1 MVADRHRPQP
11 PQTRRSAPATATK
24 DDSSSIGCR
33 KCWKLPL
40 SRSANQLSCPT
51 AIAVPQRPGKICRG
65 PRPSQTLC
73 SPLPGRAP
81 RRYVPGLRPAA
92 RPFVQKRSEGCSGR
106 PSRASCTEGGPWG
119 SIAKRSS
126 LLTYRRPSMRW
137 RLPRRARRR
146 GAVSRRGGELAGG
159 GRAADPKLA
168 GRYGKLHFCYE
179 AGPTGYGLYRQIE
192 ALGHACL
199 VVAPALIPK
208 RPGERV
214 KTNRR
219 DAVTLARLHRA
230 GELTGVWVPDAT
242 HEAVRDLVR
251 AREAAA
257 DDLRRKR
264 QQLLSFLL
272 RHGRIYSAGGHWTL
286 AHRRWL
292 AKQAFE
298 HPAQQIVFQE
308 AIDAIEDADQRL
320 RRLEQ
325 QLAAIVPSWSMAPVV
340 EAYQA
345 MRGASFL
352 VAVTFAAEIGD
363 RAPLRNTASA
373 DGVSRPGPG
382 GKLDRRDG
390 AAQGSHPRRQSP
402 RPPRAGRSGLDLPL
416 SRQGQRDP
424 EGPARRAAQSRAR
437 HRLEGAGPAVRPLS
451 PAQRRR
457 QEAAW
462 WWWPRIAREMAA
474 FLWAIGRE
482 VAPA

>member
-1 MVADRHRPQP
+1 MGEYSEAFVAFDVAKIKH
-11 PQTRRSAPATATK
+11 AV
-24 DDSSSIGCR
+24 
-33 KCWKLPL
+33 
-40 SRSANQLSCPT
+40 
-51 AIAVPQRPGKICRG
+51 AIAD
-65 PRPSQTLC
+65 
-73 SPLPGRAP
+73 
-81 RRYVPGLRPAA
+81 
-92 RPFVQKRSEGCSGR
+92 
-106 PSRASCTEGGPWG
+106 GG
-119 SIAKRSS
+119 
-126 LLTYRRPSMRW
+126 
-137 RLPRRARRR
+137 
-146 GAVSRRGGELAGG
+146 RGGEVRFVGEIASSP
-159 GRAADPKLA
+159 AAVERLIGKLA

-179 AGPTGYGLYRQIE
+179 AGPTGYRLYRQIE

-230 GELTGVWVPDAT
+230 GELTGVWVPDAV

-272 RHGRIYSAGGHWTL
+272 RHGRVFSGAGHWTL

-292 AKQAFE
+292 AQQSFD

-308 AIDAIEDADQRL
+308 AIDAIEDALQRL

-325 QLAAIVPSWSMAPVV
+325 QLAVIVPTWSMAPVV

-345 MRGASFL
+345 MRGASFV

-363 RAPLRNTASA
+363 VRRFETPRQLMSFLGLVPAESSTGETVRRKGLTLAGNRRA
-373 DGVSRPGPG
+373 
-382 GKLDRRDG
+382 RRVLVE
-390 AAQGSHPRRQSP
+390 AAWAYRY
-402 RPPRAGRSGLDLPL
+402 
-416 SRQGQRDP
+416 
-424 EGPARRAAQSRAR
+424 PARVGETLRA
-437 HRLEGAGPAVRPLS
+437 RLEGLPKAIRDIAWKAQIRLCARYRRLSGAGKKLPVVV
-451 PAQRRR
+451 
-457 QEAAW
+457 AAS
-462 WWWPRIAREMAA
+462 AREMAA

-482 VAPA
+482 MAPA